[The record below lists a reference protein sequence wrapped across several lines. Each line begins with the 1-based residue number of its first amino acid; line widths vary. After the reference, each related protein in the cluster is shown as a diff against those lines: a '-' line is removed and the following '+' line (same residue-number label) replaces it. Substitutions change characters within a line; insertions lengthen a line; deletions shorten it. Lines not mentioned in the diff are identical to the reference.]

1 MVDQKVPSAHASNVV
16 EDGESVTAKDFW
28 ALLGQRAIGSTI
40 VTVDGAE
47 GPAGFL
53 GLSASHVTS
62 TPPTMVV
69 SIDGKTSAS
78 AEIRRQQR
86 FAINY
91 LPATSQNLANVFSGK
106 AGISGSSRFS
116 DGDWT
121 SLKTGCP
128 IYRDALGAADCQVE
142 KIFDWHGVAIVLG
155 RVVATMIKEDG
166 LPLIHFRG
174 RTIAFNSRDSDLR
187 LGTA

>member
-1 MVDQKVPSAHASNVV
+1 MVDEKVPSAHPLHVI

-28 ALLGQRAIGSTI
+28 ALLGQRVIGSTI
-40 VTVDGAE
+40 ITVDGAE

-69 SIDGKTSAS
+69 SIDGKTSAC
-78 AEIRRQQR
+78 AEIRRQRR

-91 LPATSQNLANVFSGK
+91 LPATSQSLVDLFSGK
-106 AGISGSSRFS
+106 AGIKGASRFS

-142 KIFDWHGVAIVLG
+142 EIFDRHGVAIVLG

-166 LPLIHFRG
+166 IPLVHYRG
-174 RTIAFNSRDSDLR
+174 RSIAFEQ
-187 LGTA
+187 LGITG

>member
-1 MVDQKVPSAHASNVV
+1 MVDEKVPFAHAPNAID
-16 EDGESVTAKDFW
+16 DGENVTANDFW
-28 ALLGQRAIGSTI
+28 ALLGQRVVGSTI
-40 VTVDGAE
+40 VTVDGAG

-69 SIDGKTSAS
+69 SIDGKTSAC
-78 AEIRRQQR
+78 AEIRRQRR

-91 LPATSQNLANVFSGK
+91 LPATSQNLVDLFSGK
-106 AGISGSSRFS
+106 AGVKGASRFS
-116 DGDWT
+116 EGDWT

-142 KIFDWHGVAIVLG
+142 EIFDRHGVAIVLG

-166 LPLIHFRG
+166 IPLVHYHG
-174 RTIAFNSRDSDLR
+174 RIVAFDQNGITI
-187 LGTA
+187 